1 MRSVSSN
8 KIHSILFSVGEV
20 GTMVVEEVVDMVGA
34 EAMTE
39 EVAEEEVVVGARKA
53 QKIGANQLQG
63 GHNFM
68 QSRSCKHLH

>member
-1 MRSVSSN
+1 
-8 KIHSILFSVGEV
+8 
-20 GTMVVEEVVDMVGA
+20 MVVEEVVDMVGA

-68 QSRSCKHLH
+68 QSRCCKPLH

>member
-1 MRSVSSN
+1 
-8 KIHSILFSVGEV
+8 
-20 GTMVVEEVVDMVGA
+20 MVVEEVVDMVGA

-39 EVAEEEVVVGARKA
+39 EVAEEEEVVVAARKA

-63 GHNFM
+63 GHYFM

>member
-1 MRSVSSN
+1 
-8 KIHSILFSVGEV
+8 
-20 GTMVVEEVVDMVGA
+20 MVVEEVVDMVGA

-39 EVAEEEVVVGARKA
+39 EVAEVVVGARKA